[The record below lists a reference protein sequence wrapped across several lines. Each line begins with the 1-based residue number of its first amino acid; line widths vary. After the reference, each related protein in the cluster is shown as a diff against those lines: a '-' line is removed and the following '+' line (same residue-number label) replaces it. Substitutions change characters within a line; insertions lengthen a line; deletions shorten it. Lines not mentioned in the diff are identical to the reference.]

1 MAAAADD
8 TTPTDLAQLDADL
21 TEARAELERIRDD
34 MSDTEDRPDTADKA
48 SLIRAFE
55 DQQEIVATLEERRR
69 ELAG

>member
-1 MAAAADD
+1 MTSASDNTPSSELASLDD
-8 TTPTDLAQLDADL
+8 DLAA
-21 TEARAELERIRDD
+21 ARAELDRIRDD

-69 ELAG
+69 ELLG